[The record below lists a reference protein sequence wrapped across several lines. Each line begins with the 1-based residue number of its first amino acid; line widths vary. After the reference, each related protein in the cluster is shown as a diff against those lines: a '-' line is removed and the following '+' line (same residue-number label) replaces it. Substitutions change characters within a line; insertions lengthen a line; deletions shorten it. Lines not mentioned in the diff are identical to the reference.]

1 MAGIGARPLGVTLVG
16 IVLIIDGILAL
27 ITAVLTL
34 FGMGDKGFT
43 AAVLAALI
51 GGVIGLI
58 YLAVAKGIFD
68 GNNGSR
74 LIVAIVTIINI
85 IVGVFHIMSG
95 GIIQILVG
103 IIVLVL
109 LYSAKAKAFFG

>member
-1 MAGIGARPLGVTLVG
+1 MAGNGARPLGVTLVG
-16 IVLIIDGILAL
+16 IVLIIGGVLAL

-43 AAVLAALI
+43 AAVFASLV
-51 GGVIGLI
+51 GGVIGII

-68 GNNGSR
+68 GNHGSR
-74 LIVAIVTIINI
+74 LIVAIITVINI
-85 IVGVFHIMSG
+85 IVGVFNFMNG
-95 GIIQILVG
+95 GLIQILVG

>member
-1 MAGIGARPLGVTLVG
+1 MAGIGARPFGVTLVG
-16 IVLIIDGILAL
+16 IIIVIGGIMNL

-43 AAVLAALI
+43 ASIFAALLI
-51 GGVIGLI
+51 GIIGII

-74 LIVAIVTIINI
+74 LIVAIISIIDI
-85 IVGVFHIMSG
+85 ILGVFIFFNG
-95 GIIQILVG
+95 GFAQIL
-103 IIVLVL
+103 ISILVLIL